1 MLNKLCKQSGFTL
14 IEVVAAAALIG
25 VLATMLAPSLSG
37 ANDKVKN
44 AKLTNDLAT
53 IDQAIQIYRMDNGS
67 LPDSLSALDSDYLG
81 GKLEFKDATGTALV
95 YSPNDNGTYTLTGKN
110 AKGADVSSP
119 ASSGG
124 AAN

>member
-1 MLNKLCKQSGFTL
+1 MLKKLRKQNGFTL

-25 VLATMLAPSLSG
+25 VMATMLAPSLSG

-67 LPDSLSALDSDYLG
+67 LPDSLSDLGSEYLG
-81 GKLEFKDATGTALV
+81 GKLEFKDATGEALS
-95 YSPNDNGTYTLTGKN
+95 YAPNNNGTYTLKGKN
-110 AKGADVSSP
+110 AKGTDVSSP
-119 ASSGG
+119 ASAS
-124 AAN
+124 APAE